1 MSEPFEYEKLLSN
14 DTGLFD
20 VDVVDQEP
28 TYAPGPSN
36 SGSIVIFAVHPVELI
51 GKRSYFQRVP
61 NPNRKPC
68 PGFPPP
74 AVNEVRTLEL

>member
-1 MSEPFEYEKLLSN
+1 MSEPFEYEKLLSK

-36 SGSIVIFAVHPVELI
+36 SG
-51 GKRSYFQRVP
+51 YFQRVP